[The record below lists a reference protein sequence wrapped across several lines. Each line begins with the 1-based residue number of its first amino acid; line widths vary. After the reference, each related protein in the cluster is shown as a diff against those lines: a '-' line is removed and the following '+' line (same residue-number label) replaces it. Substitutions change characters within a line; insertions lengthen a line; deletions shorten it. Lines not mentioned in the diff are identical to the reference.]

1 MPLPGEDAMK
11 RLPKE
16 KRNHLVLVGLLTGIA
31 LVGVWFGVIK
41 YQKQNLAS
49 LAARKQAATLK
60 LELVKKAVGDAERIE
75 IQLCEV
81 DKRLARLEEGMASGD
96 LYSWVITAIRQFKLP
111 YKVEIPQF
119 SQIDGPKETNLLPR
133 FPYKQ
138 ATITVAGTAR
148 FHDLGKFIADFENQF
163 PYMRLVNL
171 SMEPAPAFA
180 VADRERLSFR
190 MDIIT
195 LVKPGAA

>member
-1 MPLPGEDAMK
+1 MK
-11 RLPKE
+11 KLSKE
-16 KRNHLVLVGLLTGIA
+16 KRNHLVLVALLTGMSLA
-31 LVGVWFGVIK
+31 GVWFGLIN
-41 YQKQNLAS
+41 YQKQSLAS
-49 LAARKQAATLK
+49 LAERKKAAALK
-60 LELVKKAVGDAERIE
+60 LELVKKTVENAAKIE
-75 IQLCEV
+75 AQLCEA
-81 DKRLARLEEGMASGD
+81 DKRLSHLEEGMASGD
-96 LYSWVITAIRQFKLP
+96 LYSWVITSIRQFKLP

-119 SQIDGPKETNLLPR
+119 SQIDGPKEMNLLPR

-180 VADRERLSFR
+180 ASDRERLSFR
-190 MDIIT
+190 MDIVT